1 MKNSFAVSVIVG
13 ACALAMNGSAVA
25 NVIKLTD
32 DATLLQQ
39 QGQRYF
45 SQSGLSGDA
54 QKPLETAGADMPL
67 KTAVKLIVP
76 PNWKVESSGNYT
88 DAIVSWTGG
97 LVWPQILN
105 SIAQNEGI
113 FVHLDW
119 TKKIA
124 AINVPGK
131 TKTASTHDAE
141 LAKNQ
146 TKEERQA
153 YRKEQRSK
161 FEKRDDQSAVIAS
174 QAKQIKLLED
184 NVKKSTEASQA
195 EVARIA
201 KKKSELEEKL
211 SATNSLLSDQRTK
224 VSELETKYA
233 VIEPPKNKEGKRM
246 DAVELYDEYKEHWV
260 LPENDS
266 FDYYKNGGHND
277 VIGYYTPATFI
288 AKPGTIEQVLRNW
301 ASEVGWYLDYKATV
315 QHENPYEVVL
325 KGTFRD
331 VSTDLVSV
339 FLQSNRPIDIAFY
352 PDVTVKIKEG
362 NAEKTYRG
370 VVKVTDLQKFSR

>member
-1 MKNSFAVSVIVG
+1 MMKNSFAVSVIVG

-76 PNWKVESSGNYT
+76 PNWKVESSGNYA

-124 AINVPGK
+124 AINAPGK
-131 TKTASTHDAE
+131 TKTSSTHDAE
-141 LAKNQ
+141 LTKNQ

-161 FEKRDDQSAVIAS
+161 FEKRDDQSATIAS

-184 NVKKSTEASQA
+184 NAKKSTEASQA

-201 KKKSELEEKL
+201 KYKSELEEKL
-211 SATNSLLSDQRTK
+211 SATKELLSDERSK
-224 VSELETKYA
+224 VSELETKYS
-233 VIEPPKNKEGKRM
+233 VVEPPKNKEGKRM
-246 DAVELYDEYKEHWV
+246 DAVELYKEYKERWV
-260 LPENDS
+260 LPDNDS
-266 FDYYKNGGHND
+266 FDYYKDGGHGD
-277 VIGYYTPATFI
+277 VIGAQTPATFI
-288 AKPGTIEQVLRNW
+288 AKEGTIEEVLTQW
-301 ASEVGWYLDYKATV
+301 GKQVGWFVDYQASV
-315 QHENPYEVVL
+315 QHMNPYEVVL
-325 KGTFRD
+325 KGTFFE
-331 VSTDLVSV
+331 VSTSLVSV
-339 FLQSNRPIDIAFY
+339 FLESQRPINISYY
-352 PDVTVKIKEG
+352 PDVIVNSPDGTR
-362 NAEKTYRG
+362 YRG
-370 VVKVTDLQKFSR
+370 VVKITDLRYNR